1 MVNFQVN
8 QIKILKDE
16 KIVDK
21 VEIEDLEP
29 VYEMKKQELEQ
40 LLKREAMEEEVIS
53 YIIFPQIALIE
64 EEKVKINEIQS
75 FEIFGM
81 EV

>member
-1 MVNFQVN
+1 
-8 QIKILKDE
+8 
-16 KIVDK
+16 
-21 VEIEDLEP
+21 
-29 VYEMKKQELEQ
+29 MKKQELEQ